1 MTLAGL
7 RRTITATTALLAFVS
22 IPVRAAAPD
31 PTDVPV
37 QKVVL
42 FSSGVGY
49 LEHGGKI
56 KDNTTAELRFKA
68 AQINDILK
76 SLVLEDLG
84 GGTVGAVVYPSQDP
98 LAKTLKSFQIDI
110 SDNPPLAKLL
120 TRVRGAKVQISAQAE
135 TIEGTVL
142 GVESRQEAGGKDTTV
157 TRWIVS
163 VLTDGGAIRAIL
175 LDDIRSIELRDE
187 QLQAEL
193 TQALAAL
200 AQARDQDKKPV
211 SIEFRGQG
219 ERQVRIGYV
228 METPI
233 WKTSYRLVLP
243 DDDSD
248 DGYLQGWAIVENQT
262 DSDWNSVQLSLVSGR
277 PISFV
282 QDLYTPLYVPRPV
295 VRPQLYASLTP
306 QTYGEGI
313 AEMDESNMER
323 FAGRGGLGGGGRAG
337 DVIAGARV
345 QQMKARGAAPSAEID
360 RLQALGYV
368 GAAMNDSAEDGAM
381 DVTSSIA
388 SAASAGDL
396 GELFQYDV
404 GNVTLLR
411 QRSAMIPIVTDKVKV
426 QRLSIYNPAVLA
438 NHPLNGAR
446 MKNTSGKHLLQG
458 PITVFD
464 GGGYAGDANIDHLP
478 PDDDRL
484 LSYAVDLKLHVQADM
499 KSQSYVIQSGKIV
512 KGVLTVSRKWTAAK
526 EYVVENKSDED
537 RTVLIEHQK
546 RGGWSLVDT
555 PKPIEE
561 TDTLYRFEDTVAAGK
576 TSKLTV
582 TEENIRAETLAIL
595 SAGSDALLVYSR
607 SGEIS
612 KRVREALA
620 KAAKLKNELVDIERQ
635 IAAAKQ
641 RITEITREQSRIRD
655 NMKTVSNNSEYYN
668 RLLSKLD
675 DQESQIEQIQKEIE
689 KLTGQMESKRQELEQ
704 YLSDLTVE

>member
-7 RRTITATTALLAFVS
+7 RRTIAATTILVTLTCTFA
-22 IPVRAAAPD
+22 RAAAPD
-31 PTDVPV
+31 PTEVPV

-49 LEHGGKI
+49 MEHGGKI

-110 SDNPPLAKLL
+110 SDNPPLASLL
-120 TRVRGAKVQISAQAE
+120 TRVRGAKVQITAQAE
-135 TIEGTVL
+135 RIEGTVL
-142 GVESRQEAGGKDTTV
+142 GVESRQESAGKDATV

-175 LDDIRSIELRDE
+175 LDDIRSIEFRDE

-228 METPI
+228 METPV

-282 QDLYTPLYVPRPV
+282 QDMYTPLYVPRPV
-295 VRPQLYASLTP
+295 VKPQLYASLTP
-306 QTYGEGI
+306 QTYGDGI

-323 FAGRGGLGGGGRAG
+323 FAGRGGGEA
-337 DVIAGARV
+337 IAGARI
-345 QQMKARGAAPSAEID
+345 QLMKARNAAPRADAGTMEA
-360 RLQALGYV
+360 LQSLGYIRG
-368 GAAMNDSAEDGAM
+368 GADEAEGAI

-396 GELFQYDV
+396 GELFQYVV
-404 GNVTLLR
+404 GNVTLPR

-426 QRLSIYNPAVLA
+426 QRLSIYNPQVLA
-438 NHPLNGAR
+438 SHPLNGAR

-464 GGGYAGDANIDHLP
+464 GGGYAGDANIDNIP

-484 LSYAVDLKLHVQADM
+484 LSYAVDLKLNVKADM
-499 KSQSYVIQSGKIV
+499 KSQSNVIQSGKIV

-526 EYVVENKSDED
+526 EYVVENKSDDD
-537 RTVLIEHQK
+537 RTVLIEHHK
-546 RGGWSLVDT
+546 RHGWSLVDT

-561 TDTLYRFEDTVAAGK
+561 TDALYRFEDTVAAGK
-576 TSKLTV
+576 TSKLVV
-582 TEENIRAETLAIL
+582 TEENVSATTMAIL
-595 SAGSDALLVYSR
+595 STNSDALLVFSR

-612 KRVREALA
+612 KRVRESLA
-620 KAAKLKNELVDIERQ
+620 KAAKMKNELVDIERQ
-635 IAAAKQ
+635 IAAAKE

-668 RLLSKLD
+668 RLLSKLN

-704 YLSDLTVE
+704 YLSDLTID

>member
-7 RRTITATTALLAFVS
+7 RRTIAATTILVTLTCTIA
-22 IPVRAAAPD
+22 RAAAPD
-31 PTDVPV
+31 PTEVPV

-49 LEHGGKI
+49 MEHGGKI
-56 KDNTTAELRFKA
+56 EDNTTAELRFKA

-98 LAKTLKSFQIDI
+98 LTKTLKSFQIDI
-110 SDNPPLAKLL
+110 SDNPPLADLL

-135 TIEGTVL
+135 KIEGTVL
-142 GVESRQEAGGKDTTV
+142 GVEPRREASGIDTV
-157 TRWIVS
+157 ITRWIVS
-163 VLTDGGAIRAIL
+163 VLTDGGAIRAIQ
-175 LDDIRSIELRDE
+175 LDDIRSIEFLDE

-228 METPI
+228 METPV

-282 QDLYTPLYVPRPV
+282 QDMYTPLYVPRPV

-306 QTYGEGI
+306 QTYGDGI
-313 AEMDESNMER
+313 AEMDESNMDR
-323 FAGRGGLGGGGRAG
+323 FAGRGGLGGGGYG
-337 DVIAGARV
+337 GGARV
-345 QQMKARGAAPSAEID
+345 QQMKARNAAPGADASTMEAVQSLGYIRGAADEAEEAI
-360 RLQALGYV
+360 
-368 GAAMNDSAEDGAM
+368 

-396 GELFQYDV
+396 GELFQYVV
-404 GNVTLLR
+404 GNVTLPR

-426 QRLSIYNPAVLA
+426 DRISIYNPQVLA

-464 GGGYAGDANIDHLP
+464 GGGYAGDANIDNIP

-484 LSYAVDLKLHVQADM
+484 LSYAVDLKLNVKADT
-499 KSQSYVIQSGKIV
+499 KSQTNVIQSGKIV
-512 KGVLTVSRKWTAAK
+512 KGVLTVTRKWAAAM
-526 EYVVENKSDED
+526 EYVVENKSDDD

-546 RGGWSLVDT
+546 RGGWNLVDS

-561 TDTLYRFEDTVAAGK
+561 TDALYRFEDTVAAGK
-576 TSKLTV
+576 TSKLVV
-582 TEENIRAETLAIL
+582 TEENVRGETMAIL
-595 SAGSDALLVYSR
+595 SANSDALLVYSR
-607 SGEIS
+607 SGEIP
-612 KRVREALA
+612 KGVREALA
-620 KAAKLKNELVDIERQ
+620 KAAKMKSELVEFERQ
-635 IAAAKQ
+635 IAAAQQ
-641 RITEITREQSRIRD
+641 RITEITREQTRIRE
-655 NMKTVSNNSEYYN
+655 NMKTVNNNSEYYN
-668 RLLSKLD
+668 RLLSKLN

-689 KLTGQMESKRQELEQ
+689 KLTDQMESKRQELEQ